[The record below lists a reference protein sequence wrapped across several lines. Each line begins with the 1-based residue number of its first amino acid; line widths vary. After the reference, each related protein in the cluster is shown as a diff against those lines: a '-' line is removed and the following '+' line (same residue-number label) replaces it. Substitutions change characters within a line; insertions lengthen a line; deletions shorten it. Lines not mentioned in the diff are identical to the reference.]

1 VPPRFVE
8 KAEAD
13 RAGLRN
19 EAALPSP
26 LPHNLRP
33 RDLLRMV
40 EELYELLHDINT
52 RLVDRGYDRL
62 EELLE
67 PAGFSGLIS
76 SAVVDGLAKFSRAL
90 VKNAHHN
97 GFPDLL
103 PKGVYPGDAVQR
115 GGQGGLEVKAS
126 RSESGWQAHGPRAGW
141 FCVVQFEI
149 DSDTAKALQDREP
162 TRVLSMLVAELG
174 VDDWSWQ
181 PAAPGRIRSGTAS
194 VTPTGAA
201 KLREGAVWVDPNYQ
215 AAHEERLVA
224 ARRRLFG
231 AQAVDLVLGE
241 LARASEPLKPADVA
255 ERLGPT
261 AGLDPA
267 LIHSPVQ
274 RALKVLVSDGRVH
287 RPARGLY
294 ETV

>member
-1 VPPRFVE
+1 
-8 KAEAD
+8 
-13 RAGLRN
+13 
-19 EAALPSP
+19 
-26 LPHNLRP
+26 
-33 RDLLRMV
+33 MV

-103 PKGVYPGDAVQR
+103 PKGVYPDDAVQR
-115 GGQGGLEVKAS
+115 GDRRGGLEVKAS
-126 RSESGWQAHGPRAGW
+126 RSEAGWQSHGPRAGW

-149 DSDTAKALQDREP
+149 DRDPAKALQDREP
-162 TRVLSMLVAELG
+162 TTVRSMLVAELEVG
-174 VDDWSWQ
+174 DWSWQ

-201 KLREGAVWVDPNYQ
+201 KLREGAVWVDPDYQ
-215 AAHEERLVA
+215 TAHEERLVA
-224 ARRRLFG
+224 ARRRLFSG
-231 AQAVDLVLGE
+231 QAIDLVLEE
-241 LARASEPLKPADVA
+241 LDRTSEPLKPTEVA
-255 ERLGPT
+255 ERLGP
-261 AGLDPA
+261 AARLDPA
-267 LIHSPVQ
+267 LIRSPVQ
-274 RALKVLVSDGRVH
+274 SALRVLVSDGRAH

-294 ETV
+294 ERV